1 MTVEGQEGLAR
12 LDEALHGDAPY
23 MAVQGYVIHHLATE
37 GCTVERRIARRRM
50 KQEDRSFQLCVA
62 GQTIEVF
69 LNGQPL
75 MVSEFGRQVAG
86 VRPI

>member
-1 MTVEGQEGLAR
+1 
-12 LDEALHGDAPY
+12 
-23 MAVQGYVIHHLATE
+23 
-37 GCTVERRIARRRM
+37 
-50 KQEDRSFQLCVA
+50 LCVA